1 MKDRFG
7 AATMIDSQLAQYKG
21 RDSEPSHVSSR
32 ATFESVMAMHG
43 TDKKT
48 FHILYFILI

>member
-32 ATFESVMAMHG
+32 ATFEFVMAMHG
-43 TDKKT
+43 TDRKT
-48 FHILYFILI
+48 LNILYITLI